1 MVQYATASELASYLQ
16 EDVDTATAT
25 LLLTTASGLF
35 DGEAGTTFAST
46 TLTWSTTDANGCT
59 QLDPPYRPVTAV
71 SAVRVNGVAIA
82 GWVLRCNLL
91 YRSSGFGLYR
101 GWGWPPDQVDVDLTY
116 GHSTVPDDV
125 KAAVLESA
133 ATGYTRP
140 VGAVLSEKI
149 DDYAVQYTPTGGGV
163 QLTPSAQ
170 AVAAGYRGIL
180 IA

>member
-16 EDVDTATAT
+16 QDLDTATAT

-35 DGEAGTTFAST
+35 DREAQTTFTAT
-46 TLTWSTTDANGCT
+46 TATWSTTDANGCF
-59 QLDPPYRPVTAV
+59 QLDPPYRPITAV
-71 SAVRVNGVAIA
+71 SAVRVNGVAVT

-91 YRSSGFGLYR
+91 YRAAGFGVWR
-101 GWGWPPDQVDVDLTY
+101 GYGWPPDQVDVDLTY
-116 GHSTVPDDV
+116 GYSAVPDDV

-133 ATGYTRP
+133 AASYTRP
-140 VGAVLSEKI
+140 VGAVAMEAI
-149 DDYAVQYTPTGGGV
+149 DDYRVQYATAGGV

-170 AVAAGYRGIL
+170 AVAAGYRGVL

>member
-1 MVQYATASELASYLQ
+1 MVQYATASELASFLQ
-16 EDVDTATAT
+16 QDLDTATAN

-35 DGEAGTTFAST
+35 DREAQTTFSLT
-46 TLTWSTTDANGCT
+46 TVTWSTTDANGCV

-71 SAVRVNGVAIA
+71 SAVRVNTVAIT
-82 GWVLRCNLL
+82 GWYLRGNLL
-91 YRSSGFGLYR
+91 YRTAGFGVYR

-116 GHSTVPDDV
+116 GYSTVPDAV

-140 VGAVLSEKI
+140 VGSVAMEAI
-149 DDYAVQYTPTGGGV
+149 DDYRVQYATTGGV
-163 QLTPSAQ
+163 QLTASAQ